1 MLMLMLMSRRP
12 VAPQAGSSGL
22 LWWWSRWRWMTLFL
36 VMLKR
41 AAVEEEGKGAEVFS
55 GSGTARKTEKK
66 T

>member
-1 MLMLMLMSRRP
+1 MT
-12 VAPQAGSSGL
+12 SS
-22 LWWWSRWRWMTLFL
+22 L

-41 AAVEEEGKGAEVFS
+41 AEEEEEGKGAEVFS